1 MISGPR
7 APYFR
12 GPPPDPEIIMPAPLY
27 DIPVRRI
34 DGSETSLG
42 QFKGEVL
49 LVVNVA
55 SKCGLTPQYD
65 GLEQLFTTYHGR
77 GFEVLGFPCNQFKGQ
92 EPGTEKEIEEFCRLT
107 YGVNFPMFA
116 KLDVN
121 GETRHPLYRELIAEA
136 GPRTQNDLTRQK
148 GYDQNTNPDIR
159 WNFEKFL
166 VGRDGK
172 VIARFDPAV
181 IPEDPAIVGAIEKA
195 L

>member
-1 MISGPR
+1 MT
-7 APYFR
+7 
-12 GPPPDPEIIMPAPLY
+12 APLY

-34 DGSETSLG
+34 DGSETTLG
-42 QFKGEVL
+42 QFRGKVL

-65 GLEQLFTTYHGR
+65 GLEKLFTTYHGR
-77 GFEVLGFPCNQFKGQ
+77 GFEVLGFPCNQFMGQ

-116 KLDVN
+116 KIDVN
-121 GETRHPLYRELIAEA
+121 GDARHPLYRELIAEE
-136 GPRTQNDLTRQK
+136 PSRIQSEISRQK
-148 GYDQNTNPDIR
+148 GHDRNFSPDIR

-166 VGRDGK
+166 VGRDGR
-172 VIARFDPAV
+172 VVARFDPAV
-181 IPEDPAIVGAIEKA
+181 VPEDPAIVGAIEKA

>member
-1 MISGPR
+1 
-7 APYFR
+7 
-12 GPPPDPEIIMPAPLY
+12 MPAPLY

-65 GLEQLFTTYHGR
+65 GLEKLFTSYHGR

-92 EPGTEKEIEEFCRLT
+92 EPGSEKEIEEFCRLT

-116 KLDVN
+116 KIDVN
-121 GETRHPLYRELIAEA
+121 GETRHPLYRELIAEE
-136 GPRTQNDLTRQK
+136 PTRIHNDLSRQK
-148 GYDQNTNPDIR
+148 GRDQNVSPDIR

-166 VGRDGK
+166 VGRDGRA
-172 VIARFDPAV
+172 VARFDPDV
-181 IPEDPAIVGAIEKA
+181 VPEDPAVVTAIEKA